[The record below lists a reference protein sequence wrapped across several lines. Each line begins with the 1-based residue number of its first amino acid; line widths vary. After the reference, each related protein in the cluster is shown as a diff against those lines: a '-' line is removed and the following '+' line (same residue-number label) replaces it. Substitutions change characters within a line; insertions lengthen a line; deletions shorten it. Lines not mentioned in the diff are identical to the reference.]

1 MLSANL
7 PEDLMTEIMAR
18 LPVKSLLRFKCVAKS
33 WHALITD
40 PSFINKHLEQ
50 SYTISKNRCFK
61 LMFQSN
67 PYTPP
72 SISMLSNR
80 EEPRL
85 VQDFELPFSEK
96 DLNLRWISVCGQ
108 CDGIFSLRL
117 YLYRSSRSNDDEQRR
132 LILWNP
138 ATKEVK
144 VVPASQ
150 HQSKIKGAFD
160 AVFGFGFDPITKDY
174 KIVGFPNRP
183 QEEQEQSAAV
193 EVYNLSMNSWR
204 TIDVVAPSFEFFSSS
219 YMNRSYLNGAHHWLA
234 NDDYNIDKLIVSFEY
249 SKEVFGIIELPPE
262 ANLSRFS
269 NVLSIVDGSLAIFAN
284 YFSYALN
291 EHHVEIWVMNEYG
304 IESSWTKKFKIGSL
318 TAIENILGFWGDNEI
333 LVECAGKLIL
343 YNPWNQQGRKFQIHF
358 GTTMSLM
365 MMVDYVES
373 LLPLGARKEPEH
385 PSDSRIGFGFDP
397 ITKDYKVVR
406 LLNWPWEEEEDED
419 EEEEEILV
427 EVHNLSTNS
436 WRTMGVDIPN
446 YVLSCPSWS
455 SCLNGFIT
463 G

>member
-85 VQDFELPFSEK
+85 VQDFEFPFSEK

-108 CDGIFSLRL
+108 CDGIFCLRL

-144 VVPASQ
+144 VIPASQ

-183 QEEQEQSAAV
+183 QEQSAAV
-193 EVYNLSMNSWR
+193 EVYNLSTNSWR
-204 TIDVVAPSFEFFSSS
+204 TIDVVAPSFEFYSSS

-249 SKEVFGIIELPPE
+249 SKEVFGIIQLPPG

-318 TAIENILGFWGDNEI
+318 MAIENILGVWGDNEI
-333 LVECAGKLIL
+333 FVECAGHDKKSNISDEGLLIL
-343 YNPWNQQGRKFQIHF
+343 WNPATKDVKVIPAPQ
-358 GTTMSLM
+358 
-365 MMVDYVES
+365 
-373 LLPLGARKEPEH
+373 KEPEH
-385 PSDSRIGFGFDP
+385 PSDSRIGFGFHP

-406 LLNWPWEEEEDED
+406 LLNWPWEEGRRRRRRRR
-419 EEEEEILV
+419 
-427 EVHNLSTNS
+427 NS
-436 WRTMGVDIPN
+436 
-446 YVLSCPSWS
+446 S
-455 SCLNGFIT
+455 
-463 G
+463 